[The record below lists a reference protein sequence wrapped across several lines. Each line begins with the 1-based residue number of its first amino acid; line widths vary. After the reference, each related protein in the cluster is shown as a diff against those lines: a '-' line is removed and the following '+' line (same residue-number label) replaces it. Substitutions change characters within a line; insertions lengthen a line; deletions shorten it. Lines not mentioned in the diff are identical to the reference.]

1 MKILDDL
8 NIVPNNEELFKI
20 AFIHSSYSVSHNIN
34 YNYERLEF
42 LGDSVLSLLV
52 AEYLFKKYPEYS
64 EGQLTKLR
72 ANFVCRGALI
82 FYSKKIGLIDYLKFS
97 TEDNI
102 LSPQEIQS
110 IYADIFES
118 FLGAIF
124 IDQGIEMAKK
134 FLSKYIFQYIDEE
147 KVFFYDYKSQVKEYA
162 DANELDIE
170 YVIIEEYGPPHNKTF
185 IIKLLIDGDYYGKG
199 KGKNKKEAEQYA
211 ARQAIEKLKID
222 I

>member
-1 MKILDDL
+1 MKILNEL
-8 NIVPNNEELFKI
+8 NIIPNNEKLFKV
-20 AFIHSSYSVSHNIN
+20 AFLHSSYSVVHNID

-52 AEYLFKKYPEYS
+52 AEYLFKKYPDYS
-64 EGQLTKLR
+64 EGKLTKLR
-72 ANFVCRGALI
+72 ANFVCRAALI
-82 FYSKKIGLIDYLKFS
+82 FYSKEIGLNEYLKFS
-97 TEDNI
+97 TEDNT

-124 IDQGIEMAKK
+124 LDQGIEIAKK
-134 FLSKYIFQYIDEE
+134 FLKKYIFKYIDEE
-147 KVFFYDYKSQVKEYA
+147 KVFFYDYKSKVKEYA
-162 DANELDIE
+162 DANELTIE
-170 YVIIEEYGPPHNKTF
+170 YVIIEENGPPHNKTF
-185 IIKLLIDGDYYGKG
+185 ITELIIDGDYYGKG

-211 ARQAIEKLKID
+211 ARKAIEKLEIN